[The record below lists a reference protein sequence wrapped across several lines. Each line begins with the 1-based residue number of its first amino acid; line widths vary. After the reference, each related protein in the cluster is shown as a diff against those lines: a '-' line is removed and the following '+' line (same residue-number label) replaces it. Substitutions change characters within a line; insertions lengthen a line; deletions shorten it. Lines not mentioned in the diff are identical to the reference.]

1 MNKVWL
7 QTQLQS
13 KATIL
18 TKHINIATYFE
29 NQIDELHV
37 LYVLKTLKKFMPI
50 ECCLLFDP

>member
-7 QTQLQS
+7 QTQLQP
-13 KATIL
+13 KATTL

-50 ECCLLFDP
+50 